1 MSRELLLEPVTRL
14 DVPFLLAFL
23 GAHAVPGVEHWDGT
37 SYSRSLLLSAGPAV
51 VQLAAEPDG
60 ATHVRVHGP
69 GARDPTLAPRLRH
82 LLAMDDDSA
91 AAAVEHLGG
100 HPILGPLVRSRPGV
114 RVPGSADHAELLLRT
129 IVGQQV
135 SVAGART
142 VTGRLVA
149 LAGEALPANLRDVV
163 PGVVSLF
170 PQPSALASLD
180 PADLPMPRSR
190 GRSVVA
196 AGAALAAD
204 PDLVLDDA
212 TLLALPGVGPWTAA
226 YIAMRARRDPDVFLG
241 SDLGVRRQLTALG
254 ADESAAASWAPF
266 RSLAVMHLWAE
277 YLSLT
282 TSRSTS

>member
-1 MSRELLLEPVTRL
+1 MSRELLLEPVGRL
-14 DVPFLLAFL
+14 DLPFLLAFL
-23 GAHAVPGVEHWDGT
+23 GAHAVPGVECWDGAT
-37 SYSRSLLLSAGPAV
+37 YSRSLLLPAGPV
-51 VQLAAEPDG
+51 VVEMRADG
-60 ATHVRVHGP
+60 DAATHVRAHGP
-69 GARDPTLAPRLRH
+69 GADDPALVPRLRH
-82 LLAMDDDSA
+82 LLALDDDDSA
-91 AAAVEHLGG
+91 AVDHLGG
-100 HPILGPLVRSRPGV
+100 HPVLGPLVRSRPGV
-114 RVPGSADHAELLLRT
+114 RVPGSADHDELLLRT

-149 LAGEALPANLRDVV
+149 LAGEALPVNLRDVV

-170 PQPSALASLD
+170 PDPAALARLD

-196 AGAALAAD
+196 VGAALAAD

-212 TLLALPGVGPWTAA
+212 TLLGLPGVGPWTAA
-226 YIAMRARRDPDVFLG
+226 YVAMRARRDPDVFLG

-254 ADESAAASWAPF
+254 ADESVAASWAPF

-282 TSRSTS
+282 TSRSFS

>member
-1 MSRELLLEPVTRL
+1 MSRELLLEPVGRL

-37 SYSRSLLLSAGPAV
+37 TYSRSLLLPAGPAV
-51 VQLAAEPDG
+51 VELKADVDG
-60 ATHVRVHGP
+60 VTHVRAHGP
-69 GARDPTLAPRLRH
+69 GARDPALVPRLRH
-82 LLAMDDDSA
+82 LLALDDDSA
-91 AAAVEHLGG
+91 AGVEHLGG
-100 HPILGPLVRSRPGV
+100 HDVLGPLVRSRPGV
-114 RVPGSADHAELLLRT
+114 RVPGSADHSELLVRT

-180 PADLPMPRSR
+180 PADLPMPRNR

-241 SDLGVRRQLTALG
+241 SDLGVRRQLTALA

-282 TSRSTS
+282 TSRSAS